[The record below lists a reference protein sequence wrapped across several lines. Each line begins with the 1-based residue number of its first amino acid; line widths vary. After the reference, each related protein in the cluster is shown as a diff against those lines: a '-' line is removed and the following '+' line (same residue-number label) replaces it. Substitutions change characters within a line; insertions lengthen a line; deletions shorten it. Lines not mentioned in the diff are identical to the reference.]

1 MEHLNMEDLN
11 IDLSFLEDD
20 ATGVEKIWKTWI
32 LISLSLKMMLQ
43 T

>member
-1 MEHLNMEDLN
+1 MCGKNMEDLD

-20 ATGVEKIWKTWI
+20 ATDVKKI
-32 LISLSLKMMLQ
+32 LQ